1 MKVSEHHFDRLDPV
15 INVFR
20 TFGRLNDVVVTAKMS
35 IIPESS
41 FVDSVHS
48 QAHTSKADMVIVPWT
63 SDLVPLSGATSTIP
77 QDEFIKQVLDKVE
90 CHVSVMIDTNLHR
103 DDESPFEPSLNR
115 SISMSSLR
123 HRATSRA
130 ASTSEIETSPVVQV
144 QEGYHVFLPY
154 WGGRDDRVALR
165 MVLQLLQCPEVKAT
179 IIRIRYSGETN
190 ISPVASPVEAHTTPP
205 KEIVPESNII
215 DTSHGLAAFVAKKV
229 HFPRGKETTST
240 PVSTEID
247 HDDDSQFT
255 MLVNSVP
262 LDIKPRLTIE
272 NITTDTPLQYAIK
285 RIKKD
290 IHSHSTNYHLVVVGR
305 ASKFARPGSLSPVF
319 RRDLRDLV
327 KEGQSNDVV
336 GISCLGDVGEA
347 MLLGKV
353 MGGLIVVQ
361 SGKDE
366 ED

>member
-1 MKVSEHHFDRLDPV
+1 
-15 INVFR
+15 
-20 TFGRLNDVVVTAKMS
+20 
-35 IIPESS
+35 
-41 FVDSVHS
+41 
-48 QAHTSKADMVIVPWT
+48 
-63 SDLVPLSGATSTIP
+63 
-77 QDEFIKQVLDKVE
+77 
-90 CHVSVMIDTNLHR
+90 MIDTNLHR

-123 HRATSRA
+123 HRATSKA
-130 ASTSEIETSPVVQV
+130 TSTSEIEASPVVQV

-179 IIRIRYSGETN
+179 IIRIRYSGERN
-190 ISPVASPVEAHTTPP
+190 VSPVASPLEAHTTPP
-205 KEIVPESNII
+205 KDIPESNII
-215 DTSHGLAAFVAKKV
+215 DTSHESTGLAAFVAKKV
-229 HFPRGKETTST
+229 HFPRGKETAST
-240 PVSTEID
+240 PVTTEID
-247 HDDDSQFT
+247 HDDDSQFA

-262 LDIKPRLTIE
+262 SDIKSRLTIE
-272 NITTDTPLQYAIK
+272 NITTATPLQYAIK
-285 RIKKD
+285 RVKKD

-305 ASKFARPGSLSPVF
+305 ASKFARPGGMSPVF

-327 KEGQSNDVV
+327 KEGQSNDMV
-336 GISCLGDVGEA
+336 GNSCLGDAGEA